1 MSENGKINM
10 NRPYG
15 MMAES
20 MMEGGEKIET
30 GDFSMSI
37 FNSSQLEEIA
47 GELNEDSSQLEEELD
62 RKIWRSSKPKKPFN
76 GYNHEGKVYNMD
88 QMNEFL
94 EVSFENAPLQRST
107 SRLMYYNVASSFDIE
122 TTSFYLNTGNKIK
135 EDGEEVDYEFIADAY
150 TGNLLELKRIENN

>member
-1 MSENGKINM
+1 MSENGKKLYKDVSNIDTSSIYEDCM
-10 NRPYG
+10 IH
-15 MMAES
+15 
-20 MMEGGEKIET
+20 EKFEI

-88 QMNEFL
+88 QMKEFL

-107 SRLMYYNVASSFDIE
+107 SRLMYYNIASSFDIE
-122 TTSFYLNTGNKIK
+122 T
-135 EDGEEVDYEFIADAY
+135 
-150 TGNLLELKRIENN
+150 